1 MKKKT
6 LQHEIVSSIREII
19 FGLED
24 ALVSTLGAVT
34 GIAVGTGSQ
43 YVVILSGL
51 VLIAAESMS
60 MGAGSYLSSKS
71 AAAAEGVIHKKK
83 TQEETPVR
91 AGVVMFVFYFF
102 GGFIP
107 LLPYMFMDTLDAIL
121 PSVVFTG
128 ITLFLL
134 GVWASKYTK
143 RSAWKSGMEMML
155 ISLAAALVGY
165 LIGRL
170 VSSGFGVDIQL

>member
-1 MKKKT
+1 MKKKS
-6 LQHEIVSSIREII
+6 LHHLIVSSIREII

-34 GIAVGTGSQ
+34 GIAIGTGSQ

-60 MGAGSYLSSKS
+60 MGAGSYLSSKN
-71 AAAAEGVIHKKK
+71 AAAAEGVMHKKRD
-83 TQEETPVR
+83 EHEAPVR
-91 AGVVMFVFYFF
+91 AGIVMFVFYFV
-102 GGFIP
+102 GGFVP
-107 LLPYMFMDTLDAIL
+107 LLPYMFMETLDAIL

-128 ITLFLL
+128 VTLFLL

-143 RSAWKSGMEMML
+143 RSAWKSGMEMMV

-165 LIGRL
+165 LIGRV
-170 VSSGFGVDIQL
+170 VSSGFGVDVVA